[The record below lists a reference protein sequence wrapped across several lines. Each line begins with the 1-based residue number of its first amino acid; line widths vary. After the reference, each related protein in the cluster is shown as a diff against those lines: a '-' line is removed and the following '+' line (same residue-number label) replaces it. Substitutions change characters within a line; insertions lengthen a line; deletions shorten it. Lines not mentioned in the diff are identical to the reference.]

1 MSSLKAKNLKY
12 HAGLLTVNAAV
23 GMALFL
29 VDQPAIS
36 PELIA
41 RAGGASALAFLVAM
55 LLTWLIPTALRESLL
70 FWRVTHVLP
79 GHRAF
84 TEHLHADERLDP
96 TRLTARLGALP
107 TDPAA
112 QNRLWYRLLK
122 KHEKGNDGILENH
135 QRFLFFRDAASV
147 CLMLSIVAMLAFVL
161 TYETP
166 LFAIGSLLLVEYFLL
181 VAAGRNA
188 ANRLVTNVLALESV
202 AD

>member
-12 HAGLLTVNAAV
+12 HAGLLTANSAA
-23 GMALFL
+23 GMGMFL
-29 VDQPAIS
+29 VDQPVVS
-36 PELIA
+36 PELVA
-41 RAGGASALAFLVAM
+41 RAGGASALAFLLAV
-55 LLTWLIPTALRESLL
+55 LLTWLIPTPIRESFL

-84 TEHLHADERLDP
+84 TEHLWADERLDP
-96 TRLTARLGALP
+96 QRLTARLGELP
-107 TDPAA
+107 VDAQA

-122 KHEKGNDGILENH
+122 KHEKGNEAILENH

-147 CLMLSIVAMLAFVL
+147 CLLLSIVAMGILGL
-161 TYETP
+161 TLETP
-166 LFAIGSLLLVEYFLL
+166 MFVIGSLLLVEYFLL

-188 ANRLVTNVLALESV
+188 ADRLVTNVLALESV